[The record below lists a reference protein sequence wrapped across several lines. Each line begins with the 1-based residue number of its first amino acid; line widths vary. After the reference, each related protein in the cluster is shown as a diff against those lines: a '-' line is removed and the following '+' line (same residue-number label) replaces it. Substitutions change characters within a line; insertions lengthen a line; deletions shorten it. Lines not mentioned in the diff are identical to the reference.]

1 MSVSKINEIPPDLEF
16 LLRKNTKEVTVIGSS
31 AYEIYPLHFTKL
43 MDVIADLLEI
53 VCDFRNLSKNE
64 EGKEELTPEV
74 FLEYFS
80 KAENRTKIL
89 DLLEKVVEGVS
100 PEDYREITFIQ
111 LVHLITKVISV
122 NMAGLP
128 EEVRGQAEQV
138 LAPMKEV
145 TDGFSGDISQ

>member
-1 MSVSKINEIPPDLEF
+1 MSVSKISEIPPDLEF

-64 EGKEELTPEV
+64 GKEELAPEV

-89 DLLEKVVEGVS
+89 NLLEKVVEGVS

-122 NMAGLP
+122 NISGLP

-138 LAPMKEV
+138 LAPVKEA
-145 TDGFSGDISQ
+145 TSGFSGDTVN

>member
-1 MSVSKINEIPPDLEF
+1 MSVSKISEIPPDLEF

-43 MDVIADLLEI
+43 IDVISDLLEI
-53 VCDFRNLSKNE
+53 ICDFRNLSKNKGE
-64 EGKEELTPEV
+64 KELTPEV

-111 LVHLITKVISV
+111 LIHLIIKVINV

-145 TDGFSGDISQ
+145 TDGFSDDISQ